1 MIDIVLA
8 EQMRRD
14 GATYQEIANHFG
26 VTKQAVHL
34 HMKNHG
40 RIRRR
45 YEQIF
50 ESCPYEG
57 LRNFC
62 MTNKRISISTLASA
76 IFENKTEPAR
86 AKTHRLIEGDNV
98 SITLNNIK
106 RLEKY
111 TGMTFDELF
120 CEDSMKEEPC
130 ENNRDQWIRVTEQ
143 LPELTWKETEEGG
156 IIERWGVSDDVLVLV
171 KDADGGKYIVQG
183 FYEDDTPV
191 LGEKHTE
198 WVFNT
203 LQVIPE
209 TAKVTH
215 WMPLPNPPEAETAKE
230 EE

>member
-26 VTKQAVHL
+26 VTRQAVHL
-34 HMKNHG
+34 NLKNHG
-40 RIRRR
+40 RLRRR
-45 YEQIF
+45 YDAIF
-50 ESCPYEG
+50 NHCPYDG
-57 LRNFC
+57 LRQF
-62 MTNKRISISTLASA
+62 LQ
-76 IFENKTEPAR
+76 ENKKVKIANLCNAVFGTCTETAR
-86 AKTHRLIEGDNV
+86 SKTRRLIDGKKV
-98 SITLNNIK
+98 SMTVNNIK

-111 TGMTFDELF
+111 TGMNFDELF
-120 CEDSMKEEPC
+120 YDDSIKEEPG

-156 IIERWGVSDDVLVLV
+156 IIERWGVSDDVLVLA
-171 KDADGGKYIVQG
+171 KDADGGKYIVKG

-191 LGEKHTE
+191 LGEKHTD

-203 LQVIPE
+203 LEVIPE
-209 TAKVTH
+209 SAKVTH
-215 WMPLPNPPEAETAKE
+215 WMPLPNPPEDETAKE